1 MDFEK
6 LLKNH
11 YVRLALLALLAYFA
25 YHYFIGVKEGN
36 GNWTT
41 GGYQHRLVTPTLVG
55 MRPMRPHKDSQ
66 KRL

>member
-25 YHYFIGVKEGN
+25 YHYFVGVKEGLVN
-36 GNWTT
+36 KRGGGIHAPTFSHTNW
-41 GGYQHRLVTPTLVG
+41 
-55 MRPMRPHKDSQ
+55 S
-66 KRL
+66 

>member
-25 YHYFIGVKEGN
+25 YHYFVGVKEG
-36 GNWTT
+36 
-41 GGYQHRLVTPTLVG
+41 LVNTITTPTL
-55 MRPMRPHKDSQ
+55 SN
-66 KRL
+66 KRGFAFSGTTWTGG